1 MKMKYEEILVNLVT
15 FNAQDVL
22 TTSGGFNGEDHELE
36 GPKNTDPADF
46 VR

>member
-22 TTSGGFNGEDHELE
+22 TTSGGFNGKDHDFE
-36 GPKNTDPADF
+36 GIQETDPAAF
-46 VR
+46 VS

>member
-22 TTSGGFNGEDHELE
+22 TTSGGFDGVDH
-36 GPKNTDPADF
+36 DF
-46 VR
+46 NSSNFDS